1 MTTDV
6 HQPVSA
12 EASGLPTREAIDLH
26 VHTSAS
32 DGKFSPT
39 EVVRAALAAG
49 MSAVAITDHD
59 TLSGISEA
67 LSAAQGTSLEIIPG
81 VEISTDAPSCEVH
94 ILGYFVDQDN
104 AILNRWLHDFQ
115 DSRLDRARRIL
126 ARLSRLGLPLNLSRV
141 EEMANGGSVGRPHIA
156 GAMVER
162 GYVSSVHEAF
172 DRYIGR
178 NRPAYVPRRKVT
190 PVEAI
195 EMVRGARGVPVL
207 AHPRLIRHL
216 VPGLAAQGLQGIEA
230 YYVGYPLED
239 TRELIDLAQK
249 HGLITTGGSDFHG
262 HEVKPESLL
271 GGVAVPEKALVDLHE
286 CYRQLNLR

>member
-1 MTTDV
+1 MRVEVDK
-6 HQPVSA
+6 PVSA
-12 EASGLPTREAIDLH
+12 GAESPPTRSTVDLH

-32 DGKFSPT
+32 DGKYSPT
-39 EVVRAALAAG
+39 EVVQQALASG

-59 TLSGISEA
+59 TLGGIGEA
-67 LSAAQGTSLEIIPG
+67 LAAASGTSLEVIPG

-94 ILGYFVDQDN
+94 ILGYFIDQGN
-104 AILNRWLHDFQ
+104 PTLNRWLRDFQ
-115 DSRLDRARRIL
+115 NSRLDRARRIL
-126 ARLSRLGLPLNLSRV
+126 ARLSRLGLPLNLRRV

-190 PVEAI
+190 PEEAI
-195 EMVRGARGVPVL
+195 DLVRSARGVPVL
-207 AHPRLIRHL
+207 AHPRLIREL
-216 VPGLAAQGLQGIEA
+216 VPGLAAQGLKGIEA
-230 YYVGYPLED
+230 YYVGYSPED
-239 TRELIDLAQK
+239 TSELIELAQK

-262 HEVKPESLL
+262 EDVKPESLL
-271 GGVAVPEKALVDLHE
+271 GGVPVPARALSDLRL
-286 CYRQLNLR
+286 CYEQINLP

>member
-1 MTTDV
+1 MTVEADK
-6 HQPVSA
+6 PVSA
-12 EASGLPTREAIDLH
+12 EAEARPTRGSIDLH

-32 DGKFSPT
+32 DGKYSPT
-39 EVVRAALAAG
+39 EVVQQALASG
-49 MSAVAITDHD
+49 MSAIAITDHD
-59 TLSGISEA
+59 TLGGIGEA
-67 LSAAQGTSLEIIPG
+67 LAAASGTLLQVIPG
-81 VEISTDAPSCEVH
+81 VEISTDAPSSEVH

-104 AILNRWLHDFQ
+104 PTLNRWLHDFQ

-126 ARLSRLGLPLNLSRV
+126 ARLSRLGLPLNLGRV

-190 PVEAI
+190 PAEAI
-195 EMVRGARGVPVL
+195 ELVRGAHGVPVL
-207 AHPRLIRHL
+207 AHPRHIREL
-216 VPGLAAQGLQGIEA
+216 VPGLAAAGLMGIEA
-230 YYVGYPLED
+230 YYVGYSYED
-239 TRELIDLAQK
+239 TGELVELAQK

-262 HEVKPESLL
+262 EDVKPESLL
-271 GGVAVPEKALVDLHE
+271 GGVPVPTQSLSDLRL
-286 CYRQLNLR
+286 CYDRINLR